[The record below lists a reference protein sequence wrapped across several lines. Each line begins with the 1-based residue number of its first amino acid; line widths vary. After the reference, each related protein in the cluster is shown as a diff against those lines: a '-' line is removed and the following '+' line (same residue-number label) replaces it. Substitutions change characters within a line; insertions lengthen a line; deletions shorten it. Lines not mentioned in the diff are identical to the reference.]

1 MFIYRSNRTEELA
14 RALSEVVRQPKGSPL
29 GSETIVVSS
38 LGIERWLCQE
48 LARHL
53 GIVANAR
60 FPFPR
65 AFIEE
70 VLQPFGDGEFSRD
83 TLTWAIAALLPGLEE
98 RHSARAISPYLDR
111 DRSDPSLIELSR
123 ELANVFDQ
131 YVVYRPDLVRAWERG
146 EGRGFQPDVFRALVK
161 RVRGTHLAARAERY
175 LQSSLGPGGPDRVSI
190 FGVSTLPP
198 IYLRVL
204 SKLSREREVHV
215 FLLSPSRGGG
225 GVHPLFRSLGTLGQ
239 DFESLLLAQAPH
251 AKVRD
256 LFVARHAK
264 TMLGR
269 LQAELLDGRTESK
282 AQAPRTVVAQSDD
295 SIEFHSC
302 HGSLR
307 EVEVLRNRLLDAF
320 DRDPTLEPHDVAVMA
335 ADIDHYAPLI
345 DAVFAQPPGSPG
357 FIPYRI
363 ADRAI
368 RASNGVADTVLRAF
382 DLSTSRL
389 SASDVLDFLQLD
401 PVRARFGIAPEQL
414 SEVRRLVSDAGIRW
428 GASAAH
434 RAAVGQPGRPENT
447 WQFGLSRL
455 LLGRALP
462 HSDESVE
469 TFQGL
474 IPRNITPEEAD
485 LVGKLS
491 ECCRAL
497 FSWHE
502 QSRAPRPPKEWG
514 RAVSSLLDTF
524 VAEEEGTVAAARSV
538 RATAERLVRAA
549 EDARFDAPI
558 DRAAWLTLLGRAL
571 ESERASRHFVA
582 GGVTFCALLPMR
594 SVPFRLIYLL
604 GLNDA
609 QFPRKDSAPGFDLI
623 ARQPKV
629 GDRSSRAEDR
639 QLFLEVLL
647 SARERLILS
656 FVGRTI
662 HENSPI
668 PPSVVVSELMDAID
682 AKFSTTPGAPEQ
694 LALAFQGPSQSAFTE
709 HPLQPF
715 SPRYFGSGDPRLVSY
730 VPSDAEGA
738 LALSRG
744 QVSTP
749 CFQPSPLSA
758 AREPEIRLEDLVR
771 FFENPARG
779 LLRGRLGIDLGDE
792 PNVISD
798 RDPIILEP
806 LDAYTL
812 GADLLRR
819 ELRGL
824 APRDKLAW
832 SRAHALLP
840 FGTLGEVALSDVFA
854 NVAALAGRAGPR
866 ISTPRR
872 DPVEV
877 DTDLG
882 DARVLG
888 ALRDVREDA
897 QVFVGYFKIRAR
909 TTVRAWVHHLAL
921 QTSGLSLPTVLIGRS
936 ADSGGRIEEHR
947 FTPLA
952 QGRARE
958 LLAELVNLYRLGLQA
973 PLAFFPSTSRQF
985 VESWHREE
993 TDVPPEQSRALAA
1006 ARKRFLDPRSG
1017 FAEGDDAYVKR
1028 LFAGMDPFVLRSR
1041 PSEIAMPS
1049 FCEVAL
1055 TVFRPLIEASEREI
1069 A

>member
-1 MFIYRSNRTEELA
+1 M
-14 RALSEVVRQPKGSPL
+14 

-48 LARHL
+48 LARRL

-65 AFIEE
+65 AFIED

-83 TLTWAIAALLPGLEE
+83 TLTWAIAALLPGLED
-98 RHSARAISPYLDR
+98 RHSVRAIAPYLNR

-131 YVVYRPDLVRAWERG
+131 YVVYRPELVRAWERG
-146 EGRGFQPDVFRALVK
+146 EGRGFQPDLFRSLVK
-161 RVRGTHLAARAERY
+161 RVGGMHLAARAEKY
-175 LQSSLGPGGPDRVSI
+175 LQSSLGAGGPERVSI

-198 IYLRVL
+198 IYVRVL

-215 FLLSPSRGGG
+215 FLLSPSQRGDDA
-225 GVHPLFRSLGTLGQ
+225 HPLLRSLGALGQ
-239 DFESLLLAQAPH
+239 DFESLLLAEAPH

-256 LFVARHAK
+256 LFVARPAR

-269 LQAELLDGRTESK
+269 LQAELLDGRTESN
-282 AQAPRTVVAQSDD
+282 AQGARAVVAQNDD

-307 EVEVLRNRLLDAF
+307 EVEVLRNQLLDAF

-335 ADIDHYAPLI
+335 ADIDHYAPVI

-382 DLSTSRL
+382 DLSASRL

-414 SEVRRLVSDAGIRW
+414 PEVRRLVSEAGIRW

-434 RAAVGQPGRPENT
+434 RASVGQPDRPENT

-469 TFQGL
+469 TFRGL
-474 IPRNITPEEAD
+474 IPVDVTPEEAD

-497 FSWHE
+497 FAWHE
-502 QSRAPRPPKEWG
+502 ESRAPRPPKEWA
-514 RAVSSLLDTF
+514 RAVSSLLDAF
-524 VAEEEGTVAAARSV
+524 VAEEEGTVSAARAV

-549 EDARFDAPI
+549 EGAHFDSPI
-558 DRAAWLTLLGRAL
+558 DRAAWLTLLGGAL
-571 ESERASRHFVA
+571 ESERTSRHFVA

-594 SVPFRLIYLL
+594 SVPFRVIYVL

-609 QFPRKDSAPGFDLI
+609 QFPRRDGAPGFDLI
-623 ARQPKV
+623 ARRPKI

-647 SARERLILS
+647 SARDRLILS

-682 AKFSTTPGAPEQ
+682 ARFRATRGAPEQ
-694 LALAFQGPSQSAFTE
+694 LPLAFQGPSRIAFTE

-715 SPRYFGSGDPRLVSY
+715 SPRYFAGGDRRLVSY

-744 QVSTP
+744 EVSTP
-749 CFQPSPLSA
+749 RFQPSPLSA
-758 AREPEIRLEDLVR
+758 AREPEIRLEDLAR

-798 RDPIILEP
+798 RDPIQLEP

-812 GADLLRR
+812 GADLLQR
-819 ELRGL
+819 ELRGRP
-824 APRDKLAW
+824 PRDKLAW

-840 FGTLGEVALSDVFA
+840 FGTLGEVALSDVLT
-854 NVAALAGRAGPR
+854 NVAALVGRARPR

-872 DPVEV
+872 DPLEV
-877 DTDLG
+877 DADLG
-882 DARVLG
+882 DARVVG

-897 QVFVGYFKIRAR
+897 QVFAGYSKVRAR

-921 QTSGLSLPTVLIGRS
+921 QASGLSLPTVLIGRS

-947 FTPLA
+947 FTPLRPE
-952 QGRARE
+952 RARE
-958 LLAELVNLYRLGLQA
+958 LLRELVNLYHLGLRA

-985 VESWHREE
+985 VESWRREE
-993 TDVPPEQSRALAA
+993 TDVPPERSRALAA

-1028 LFAGMDPFVLRSR
+1028 LFAGTDPFGPRPERSD
-1041 PSEIAMPS
+1041 IDMPT

-1055 TVFRPLIEASEREI
+1055 SVFRPLIEGSEREI